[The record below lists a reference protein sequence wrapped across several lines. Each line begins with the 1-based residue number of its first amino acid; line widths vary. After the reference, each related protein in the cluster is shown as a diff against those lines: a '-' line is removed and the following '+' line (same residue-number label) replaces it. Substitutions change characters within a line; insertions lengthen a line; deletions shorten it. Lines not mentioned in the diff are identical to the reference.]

1 MMDSHLFVT
10 FIVAITLLTLTP
22 GVDTMVTI
30 RNSARGGW
38 KDGFATSTGIC
49 CGLFLHATVSAL
61 GISVILLQ
69 SANGF
74 QFLKLV
80 GAGYLIWLGVSS
92 FRGIVQGGNVFRLPD
107 SGGRPFVMRCSLR
120 EGFLS
125 NALNP
130 KTALFYMA
138 FLPQFIDP
146 EGSALIQ
153 SLWLAAIHFIIA
165 MLWQCALALAVNGAR
180 NWLQS
185 KPVSVGFNA
194 VSGSVLVYLGA
205 RLALTEN

>member
-1 MMDSHLFVT
+1 MDSHLFVT

-74 QFLKLV
+74 QFLKLI

-92 FRGIVQGGNVFRLPD
+92 FRGIIQGGNVFRLPD
-107 SGGRPFVMRCSLR
+107 SGGRPFVMWRSLR

-165 MLWQCALALAVNGAR
+165 MLWQCSLALAVNGAR

-185 KPVSVGFNA
+185 QSVSVGFNA

>member
-92 FRGIVQGGNVFRLPD
+92 FRGIIQGGNVFRLPD
-107 SGGRPFVMRCSLR
+107 SGGRPFVMWRSLR

-165 MLWQCALALAVNGAR
+165 MLWQCSLALAVNGAR

-185 KPVSVGFNA
+185 RSVSVGFNA

>member
-1 MMDSHLFVT
+1 MESHLFAT
-10 FIVAITLLTLTP
+10 FLVAITLLTLTP
-22 GVDTMVTI
+22 GVDTLVTI

-38 KDGFATSTGIC
+38 QDGFATSTGIC

-69 SANGF
+69 SANAF
-74 QFLKLV
+74 QFLKLI
-80 GAGYLIWLGVSS
+80 GAGYLIWLGFTSL
-92 FRGIVQGGNVFRLPD
+92 RGIVQGHSVFRLPD
-107 SGGRPFVMRCSLR
+107 TGSRPFVIWRSLR

-146 EGSALIQ
+146 QGSALTQ
-153 SLWLAAIHFIIA
+153 SLWLAAIHFVIA
-165 MLWQCALALAVNGAR
+165 MLWQCSLALAVNSAR
-180 NWLQS
+180 HWLQS
-185 KPVSVGFNA
+185 QSVSIGFNA
-194 VSGSVLVYLGA
+194 LSGSVLIYLGA

>member
-1 MMDSHLFVT
+1 
-10 FIVAITLLTLTP
+10 
-22 GVDTMVTI
+22 
-30 RNSARGGW
+30 
-38 KDGFATSTGIC
+38 
-49 CGLFLHATVSAL
+49 
-61 GISVILLQ
+61 
-69 SANGF
+69 
-74 QFLKLV
+74 
-80 GAGYLIWLGVSS
+80 
-92 FRGIVQGGNVFRLPD
+92 
-107 SGGRPFVMRCSLR
+107 MRRSLR

-153 SLWLAAIHFIIA
+153 SLWLAEIHFIIA
-165 MLWQCALALAVNGAR
+165 MLWQCALSLAVNGAR
-180 NWLQS
+180 NWLQRKS
-185 KPVSVGFNA
+185 VSVGFNA